1 MSIVAIIS
9 NTQKL
14 IPDEMISQGG
24 ALATVSLILSL
35 CIALLISDTK
45 YCNKWVSNNL
55 DFSSNT
61 LLVLFAAIVASKI
74 MAIL

>member
-9 NTQKL
+9 NTQTSFPAEL
-14 IPDEMISQGG
+14 ISQGG

-35 CIALLISDTK
+35 SIALLISDTK
-45 YCNKWVSNNL
+45 YWNKWVSSNL

-61 LLVLFAAIVASKI
+61 LLVLFAAIVTSKI